1 MSDKPNP
8 QERDPI
14 QERDLRLW
22 HLSRSDDEEATAELL
37 RLYKGLVR
45 SVAQPFFIQGG
56 DNDDLLQEGMIGLLQ
71 AIQQYDP
78 NQNTKFRTFVRLVIQ
93 RSMLDAVRSASRKR
107 HEPLNLSISLDTE
120 ISDKDSDLQVVLADT
135 LEDDAPA
142 PDQEVISSEQLEA
155 FLAFMQNNLSELELD
170 VVAGLRLGLSY
181 REIAR
186 SLGRSTKS
194 VDNAIQRLRAKLKD
208 YGRAENNDVPQ

>member
-1 MSDKPNP
+1 
-8 QERDPI
+8 
-14 QERDLRLW
+14 
-22 HLSRSDDEEATAELL
+22 
-37 RLYKGLVR
+37 
-45 SVAQPFFIQGG
+45 
-56 DNDDLLQEGMIGLLQ
+56 
-71 AIQQYDP
+71 
-78 NQNTKFRTFVRLVIQ
+78 
-93 RSMLDAVRSASRKR
+93 
-107 HEPLNLSISLDTE
+107 
-120 ISDKDSDLQVVLADT
+120 
-135 LEDDAPA
+135 DDAPA

-170 VVAGLRLGLSY
+170 VVTGLRLGLSY